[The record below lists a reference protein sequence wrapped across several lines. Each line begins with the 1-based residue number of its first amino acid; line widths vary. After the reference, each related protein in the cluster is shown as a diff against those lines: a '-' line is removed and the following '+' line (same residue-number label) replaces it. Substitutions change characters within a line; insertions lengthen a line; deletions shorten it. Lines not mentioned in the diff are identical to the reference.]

1 MTRRLIDI
9 TKGMLALATIAA
21 LLVAVPWLLLRM
33 GGFPGSSLLEA
44 VSDPLASDS
53 TKSEQLLAGTLGII
67 AWFCWIQV
75 AYALIVEVI
84 AAARGTVANRAP
96 LLPGI
101 QAAAARLVT
110 ATTLIVSSFGPTASA
125 MAAPLAPVMAFEPA
139 LAVSVDQAPVILV
152 DQLSETGTI
161 SRAVYT
167 TSDRETFWSI
177 AETTLGDG
185 LRWREVRD
193 ANVGRVMA
201 DGVTITPSTEE
212 LADGWELRLPSDA
225 VLPLQDEEVAGAA
238 AVETDLVGD
247 WIDVE
252 NGDHFWSIAEETLEE
267 EWGRNPSD
275 NEIAPYWAEV
285 IEANEGRLLPPGDP
299 NLIYPE
305 QRFQLPTP
313 PADPTQPAEDVT
325 PDVEPAPEIEVE
337 PEVPV
342 SGTESP
348 VPTTAAAP
356 TTRVLPT
363 TVPEITA
370 PDTAEPSLAAQ
381 VSSGRDSSTPLAA
394 VALGL
399 GSLSV
404 GAGALAVTLRRRRAH
419 QAAKRKPG
427 TTLAPP
433 PEEANEYERRTRPV
447 ADTEAARWVEATNK
461 LITAR
466 LAQHKAHRMPAVIAM
481 RAGRF
486 GVEVLLD
493 EPCAPIEGFVSG
505 NDDNSAW
512 RLHPDLE
519 LRMIEAETEDV
530 QPYCPALVPVG
541 STEAGDL
548 LLDLE
553 QLGVLSVEGDDDDVG
568 AWYRSIATG
577 IASAGWSQLCEVV
590 VIGDALAGG
599 GLAQVTLPE
608 DPAAWV
614 EQMAVEMQKLHER
627 LQATPYEQRVAP
639 GEIFH
644 PTIVLVL
651 GDNGEV
657 ARKLSEVAT
666 LVNSPLAVVAACPL
680 AVAERVHLDARGSTL
695 EPIGV
700 DFVPILTPGD
710 EAEAV
715 AELLENADSSEVFE
729 IEDKSNEAG
738 AADPDPDREPAS
750 AFIERVMAPKPIEVR
765 LLRRKPT
772 VEGLSVDPP
781 AKQLSVI
788 CYMAYHRSVTSQRLR
803 DTFWPTATSRKTA
816 DNAISQVRSML
827 GLTSGGEHRLT
838 QAINSGEYEINDDVG
853 CDWTRAEALF
863 SEAKSR
869 PADEHQELLRA
880 ALELIEGQV
889 GADAPARQFS
899 WLVDDHAVYGHVECR
914 LLDAANQSGEL
925 ALAAGDLAA
934 AKRSAE
940 TGLMVVPGSEAMY
953 RLQMRVAAAEGR
965 SRGVQDA
972 FSAAEQAVASIG
984 PWAEVERETGELF
997 SELMR
1002 HGEAQAS

>member
-1 MTRRLIDI
+1 MTRRLIDT
-9 TKGMLALATIAA
+9 TKGVLALATIVA
-21 LLVAVPWLLLRM
+21 LLVGLPWLLVRM
-33 GGFPGSSLLEA
+33 GGFPGTSLLDA
-44 VSDPLASDS
+44 ISDPLASDS
-53 TKSEQLLAGTLGII
+53 TKSEQLLAGMLGTI
-67 AWFCWIQV
+67 AWFCWLQV
-75 AYALIVEVI
+75 AYALLVELV

-110 ATTLIVSSFGPTASA
+110 ATTLIVSSFGPTATA
-125 MAAPLAPVMAFEPA
+125 MAAPLAPVVAFEPA
-139 LAVSVDQAPVILV
+139 LAASIDRTPLALV
-152 DQLSETGTI
+152 DQPSEMGTTLGEI
-161 SRAVYT
+161 YT
-167 TSDRETFWSI
+167 TSDRDTFWSI
-177 AETTLGDG
+177 AETTMGDG
-185 LRWREVRD
+185 LRWREIRE
-193 ANVGRVMA
+193 ANVGRTMA
-201 DGVTITPSTEE
+201 DGTTITSSSAE
-212 LADGWELRLPSDA
+212 LAGGWELQLPSDA
-225 VLPLQDEEVAGAA
+225 VAPLRDDKEDGAPE
-238 AVETDLVGD
+238 VETDPAGE

-252 NGDHFWSIAEETLEE
+252 NGDHFWLIAEETLAE

-275 NEIAPYWAEV
+275 SEIAPYWSEV

-305 QRFQLPTP
+305 QRFQLPMPPTDP
-313 PADPTQPAEDVT
+313 MQPADDET
-325 PDVEPAPEIEVE
+325 PDVEPAPEIEAE
-337 PEVPV
+337 PEAPV
-342 SGTESP
+342 AGAESP
-348 VPTTAAAP
+348 ASTTILTP
-356 TTRVLPT
+356 PT
-363 TVPEITA
+363 TVPESATPA
-370 PDTAEPSLAAQ
+370 NAEPSLTAQ
-381 VSSGRDSSTPLAA
+381 VTSGGDSSIPLAA
-394 VALGL
+394 AALGL
-399 GSLSV
+399 GSLGV

-433 PEEANEYERRTRPV
+433 PAEANEYERRTRPV

-466 LAQHKAHRMPAVIAM
+466 LAQHKAHRMPAIIAM

-505 NDDNSAW
+505 NDENSAW

-530 QPYCPALVPVG
+530 QPYCPALVAVG

-553 QLGVLSVEGDDDDVG
+553 QLEVLSVEGDDDDIA

-590 VIGDALAGG
+590 VIGDAAAGG
-599 GLAQVTLPE
+599 GLANVTIPE

-614 EQMAVEMQKLHER
+614 GQTAVSMQKLHER

-651 GDNGEV
+651 GEHV
-657 ARKLSEVAT
+657 EAARKLSEAAT

-700 DFVPILTPGD
+700 DFVPLLTPRA

-715 AELLENADSSEVFE
+715 AELLENADSSEVIE
-729 IEDKSNEAG
+729 IEGKPNEV
-738 AADPDPDREPAS
+738 AADLDPDREPAS
-750 AFIERVMAPKPIEVR
+750 AVIERILAPKPIEVR

-772 VEGLSVDPP
+772 VEGLSTEPP

-788 CYMAYHRSVTSQRLR
+788 CYLAYHRSVTSQRLR

-827 GLTSGGEHRLT
+827 GLTSEGEHRLT
-838 QAINSGEYEINDDVG
+838 QAINSGEYEISDDVG
-853 CDWTRAEALF
+853 CDWTRADALIG
-863 SEAKSR
+863 EAKGR
-869 PADEHQELLRA
+869 PADEQQELLNA
-880 ALELIEGQV
+880 ALELVEDQI

-899 WLVDDHAVYGHVECR
+899 WLVDEHAVYGHLECR
-914 LLDAANQSGEL
+914 LLDAANRLGEL
-925 ALAAGDLAA
+925 ALAGGKLDIVRRTAGI
-934 AKRSAE
+934 
-940 TGLMVVPGSEAMY
+940 GLMVVPGSESMY
-953 RLQMRVAAAEGR
+953 RLQMQVAAAEG
-965 SRGVQDA
+965 SSCGVHQA
-972 FSAAEQAVASIG
+972 FSAAEQSAAAIG
-984 PWAEVERETGELF
+984 PWAEVERETDELF
-997 SELMR
+997 SALIR
-1002 HGEAQAS
+1002 PGDAQAS

>member
-1 MTRRLIDI
+1 MTRRINDI
-9 TKGMLALATIAA
+9 TKGVLALTTIAA
-21 LLVAVPWLLLRM
+21 LLVGVPWLLLRM
-33 GGFPGSSLLEA
+33 GGYPGASLLDA
-44 VSDPLASDS
+44 ISDPLASDS

-67 AWFCWIQV
+67 AWFCWLQV

-110 ATTLIVSSFGPTASA
+110 ATTLIVSSFGPTATA
-125 MAAPLAPVMAFEPA
+125 MAAPLAPVVAFEPA
-139 LAVSVDQAPVILV
+139 LAVSIDSSPVALV
-152 DQLSETGTI
+152 NRPTETSAALRETYSTSE
-161 SRAVYT
+161 R
-167 TSDRETFWSI
+167 DTFWSI
-177 AETTLGDG
+177 AETTMGDG

-193 ANVGRVMA
+193 ANVGRVMV
-201 DGVTITPSTEE
+201 DGTIITSSSEE
-212 LADGWELRLPSDA
+212 LAGGWDLQLPSDA
-225 VLPLQDEEVAGAA
+225 VVPLRDDKVDGAA
-238 AVETDLVGD
+238 EVETDPAGE

-252 NGDHFWSIAEETLEE
+252 NGDHFWSIAEETLAK

-275 NEIAPYWAEV
+275 NETAAYWAEV
-285 IEANEGRLLPPGDP
+285 IEANERRLLPPGDA

-305 QRFQLPTP
+305 QRFQLPKP
-313 PADPTQPAEDVT
+313 PTDPTQPAADAT
-325 PDVEPAPEIEVE
+325 PDVEPPPEIEAE
-337 PEVPV
+337 LEVPV
-342 SGTESP
+342 PRAESP
-348 VPTTAAAP
+348 AP
-356 TTRVLPT
+356 TNTTSLTTQAPPT
-363 TVPEITA
+363 TVPEIRTPA
-370 PDTAEPSLAAQ
+370 NAEPSLTAQ
-381 VSSGRDSSTPLAA
+381 VTSGSDSSIPLA
-394 VALGL
+394 VSALGL

-433 PEEANEYERRTRPV
+433 PVEANEYERRTRPV

-466 LAQHKAHRMPAVIAM
+466 LAKHKAHRLPAVIAM

-519 LRMIEAETEDV
+519 LRMIEAETEDI
-530 QPYCPALVPVG
+530 QPYCPALVAVG

-553 QLGVLSVEGDDDDVG
+553 QLGVLCVEGDDDDIA
-568 AWYRSIATG
+568 AWYRSIATA
-577 IASAGWSQLCEVV
+577 IASATWSQLCEVV
-590 VIGDALAGG
+590 VIGDPPPAAG
-599 GLAQVTLPE
+599 LPQVTVPE
-608 DPAAWV
+608 DPEAWADRT
-614 EQMAVEMQKLHER
+614 AVAMHKLHER
-627 LQATPYEQRVAP
+627 LQATPYEQRVKP

-651 GDNGEV
+651 GDNAEV
-657 ARKLSEVAT
+657 ARKLSEAAT

-680 AVAERVHLDARGSTL
+680 AVAERVHLDFRRSTL

-700 DFVPILTPGD
+700 DFVPILTPVA
-710 EAEAV
+710 EAEVV
-715 AELLENADSSEVFE
+715 AELLDNADSSEVLE
-729 IEDKSNEAG
+729 IEDRSNEA
-738 AADPDPDREPAS
+738 AVDPAPDRESAS
-750 AFIERVMAPKPIEVR
+750 AVIERIMAPRPIEVR
-765 LLRRKPT
+765 LLCRKPA
-772 VEGLSVDPP
+772 VEGLSVDAP

-788 CYMAYHRSVTSQRLR
+788 CYLAYHRSVTSQRLR
-803 DTFWPTATSRKTA
+803 DTFWSTATSRKTA
-816 DNAISQVRSML
+816 DNAISQIRSVL
-827 GLTSGGEHRLT
+827 GLTAAGEHRLT

-863 SEAKSR
+863 SEAKNR

-940 TGLMVVPGSEAMY
+940 IGLMVVPGSEAMY

-972 FSAAEQAVASIG
+972 FSAAEQAAAAIG
-984 PWAEVERETGELF
+984 PWAEVERETDELY
-997 SELMR
+997 SALMR

>member
-139 LAVSVDQAPVILV
+139 LGVSVDQAPVILV

-238 AVETDLVGD
+238 AVETDLAGE

-313 PADPTQPAEDVT
+313 PTDPMQPAEDET
-325 PDVEPAPEIEVE
+325 SDVEPAPEIEVE
-337 PEVPV
+337 PEVPA
-342 SGTESP
+342 SGTESTEP
-348 VPTTAAAP
+348 ATTASPTTQA
-356 TTRVLPT
+356 LPT
-363 TVPEITA
+363 TVPEITT
-370 PDTAEPSLAAQ
+370 PDAAEPSLTAQ
-381 VSSGRDSSTPLAA
+381 VTSGSDSSIPLAA
-394 VALGL
+394 AALGL

-419 QAAKRKPG
+419 QAARRKPG

-433 PEEANEYERRTRPV
+433 PDEANEYERRTRPV

-466 LAQHKAHRMPAVIAM
+466 LAQHKAHRLPAVIAM

-493 EPCAPIEGFVSG
+493 EPCALIEGFVSG

-519 LRMIEAETEDV
+519 LRMIEAETEDL
-530 QPYCPALVPVG
+530 QPYCPALVAVG

-553 QLGVLSVEGDDDDVG
+553 QLGVLSVEGDENDIA

-590 VIGDALAGG
+590 VLGDPLEDA
-599 GLAQVTLPE
+599 GLAQVAVPE

-614 EQMAVEMQKLHER
+614 EQVAVEMQKLHER

-651 GDNGEV
+651 GDHADA
-657 ARKLSEVAT
+657 ARKLSEAAT
-666 LVNSPLAVVAACPL
+666 LVNSPLAVIAGCPL
-680 AVAERVHLDARGSTL
+680 AVAERVHLDPRGSTL

-700 DFVPILTPGD
+700 DFVPILTPA
-710 EAEAV
+710 AEGKLV
-715 AELLENADSSEVFE
+715 GELLDNADSAEALEV
-729 IEDKSNEAG
+729 EDESKEVVV
-738 AADPDPDREPAS
+738 DPDPDRESAS
-750 AFIERVMAPKPIEVR
+750 AVIERIMAPKPIEVR

-772 VEGLSVDPP
+772 VEGLGVEPP

-788 CYMAYHRSVTSQRLR
+788 CYLAYHRSVTSQRLR

-816 DNAISQVRSML
+816 DNAISQIRSML
-827 GLTSGGEHRLT
+827 GLTSDGEHRLT

-863 SEAKSR
+863 SEAKNR

-889 GADAPARQFS
+889 GADAPPRQFS
-899 WLVDDHAVYGHVECR
+899 WLVDDHAVYGLVECR
-914 LLDAANQSGEL
+914 LLDAANRLGEL
-925 ALAAGDLAA
+925 ALATGDQAV
-934 AKRSAE
+934 AKRAAE
-940 TGLMVVPGSEAMY
+940 IGLMVVPGSEAMY

>member
-1 MTRRLIDI
+1 MTRRIIDM
-9 TKGMLALATIAA
+9 TKGVLALAAIVA
-21 LLVAVPWLLLRM
+21 LLVGIPCLLLRT
-33 GGFPGSSLLEA
+33 GGYPGVSLLDA
-44 VSDPLASDS
+44 ISDPLASDS
-53 TKSEQLLAGTLGII
+53 TKSEQLLAGILGII
-67 AWFCWIQV
+67 AWFCWLQV
-75 AYALIVEVI
+75 ACALIVEVT
-84 AAARGTVANRAP
+84 AAARGTVASRAP

-110 ATTLIVSSFGPTASA
+110 ATTLIVSSLAPTAAA
-125 MAAPLAPVMAFEPA
+125 MAAPLAPVVAFEPV
-139 LAVSVDQAPVILV
+139 LAVSVHRAPVESVNQPIETAAA
-152 DQLSETGTI
+152 LSVT
-161 SRAVYT
+161 YT
-167 TSDRETFWSI
+167 TSGRDTFWSI
-177 AETTLGDG
+177 AESTMGDG

-193 ANVGRVMA
+193 VNIGSVMA
-201 DGVTITPSTEE
+201 DGARITSSTEE
-212 LADGWELRLPSDA
+212 LAGGWDLQLPTDA
-225 VLPLQDEEVAGAA
+225 VVPLRDDKVDGAA
-238 AVETDLVGD
+238 EVETDPAGE

-252 NGDHFWSIAEETLEE
+252 NGDHFWSIAEETLAE
-267 EWGRNPSD
+267 EWGRNPS
-275 NEIAPYWAEV
+275 EKETAAYWAEV

-313 PADPTQPAEDVT
+313 PTDPMQPAGEET
-325 PDVEPAPEIEVE
+325 PNVEPAPEIEAE

-342 SGTESP
+342 SGIELPASTTTLT
-348 VPTTAAAP
+348 PTTQAP
-356 TTRVLPT
+356 RT
-363 TVPEITA
+363 TVPEPTTPA
-370 PDTAEPSLAAQ
+370 TAEPSLTAQ
-381 VSSGRDSSTPLAA
+381 VTSGSDSSIPLAA
-394 VALGL
+394 AALGL

-433 PEEANEYERRTRPV
+433 PDEANEYERCTRPV

-466 LAQHKAHRMPAVIAM
+466 LAKHKAHRLPAVIAM

-519 LRMIEAETEDV
+519 LRMIEAETEDI

-553 QLGVLSVEGDDDDVG
+553 QLGVLSVEGDDDDIA

-590 VIGDALAGG
+590 MIGDPLAAA
-599 GLAQVTLPE
+599 GLAQVTVPE
-608 DPAAWV
+608 EPEAWA
-614 EQMAVEMQKLHER
+614 EQTAVAMRTLHER
-627 LQATPYEQRVAP
+627 LQATPYEQRIAP

-644 PTIVLVL
+644 PTIVLIL
-651 GDNGEV
+651 GGNADV
-657 ARKLSEVAT
+657 ARKLSEAAT

-680 AVAERVHLDARGSTL
+680 AVAERVHLDRRGSTL

-700 DFVPILTPGD
+700 DFVPILTPAV
-710 EAEAV
+710 EAEVV
-715 AELLENADSSEVFE
+715 AELLDNADSSEVLE
-729 IEDKSNEAG
+729 IVDVTNEAAFDLDAG
-738 AADPDPDREPAS
+738 REPAS
-750 AFIERVMAPKPIEVR
+750 AVIERIMAPKPIEVR

-772 VEGLSVDPP
+772 VEGLSAEPP

-788 CYMAYHRSVTSQRLR
+788 CYLAYHRSVTSQRVR

-816 DNAISQVRSML
+816 DNAISQVRSIL
-827 GLTSGGEHRLT
+827 GLTVDGEHRLT
-838 QAINSGEYEINDDVG
+838 QAINSGEYEISDDVG
-853 CDWTRAEALF
+853 CDWTRAETLIGQ
-863 SEAKSR
+863 AKGR
-869 PADEHQELLRA
+869 PTNEQMELLKA
-880 ALELIEGQV
+880 ALELVGGQV

-899 WLVDDHAVYGHVECR
+899 WLVDDHTAYGRLECG
-914 LLDAANQSGEL
+914 LLDAANRLGEL
-925 ALAAGDLAA
+925 SLEIDQPDA
-934 AKRSAE
+934 AKWSAGI
-940 TGLMVVPGSEAMY
+940 GLTVVPGSEAMY
-953 RLQMRVAAAEGR
+953 RLQMRAAAAEGS
-965 SRGVQDA
+965 SRGIREA
-972 FSAAEQAVASIG
+972 FGAAEQAAVSVG
-984 PWAEVERETGELF
+984 SWVEVDRETDDLF
-997 SELMR
+997 ATLT